1 MESYKNV
8 QYLSCLTDTLVRSDQ
23 ISSQNIMS
31 LIILQMAWAL
41 RTNMFPLSLPQ
52 SPPTKGASARME
64 LAAWKMTHDVER
76 DSAWLFWWLHSAKR
90 TKMCLFPHNEPLSL
104 SDTQG
109 AALEGGEADA
119 FRAAWPLCWGDV
131 CCLCSVRM
139 LRNSLRVPLE
149 ACSYDCLHCPV
160 LLDSQRPFKKILWL
174 NSSLAINADFYKQDL
189 KGIALVELL

>member
-1 MESYKNV
+1 MTWHIYLDWTSDSMESYKNV

-64 LAAWKMTHDVER
+64 LAAWKMTHDVEW

-90 TKMCLFPHNEPLSL
+90 TKMCLFPHNEPLSQ

-109 AALEGGEADA
+109 AASEGGEADA
-119 FRAAWPLCWGDV
+119 FCAAWPVCWGDV

-139 LRNSLRVPLE
+139 LRNSVTAWE
-149 ACSYDCLHCPV
+149 CLTRHAAMTGSIVQCFWTKN
-160 LLDSQRPFKKILWL
+160 LGLSKTL
-174 NSSLAINADFYKQDL
+174 
-189 KGIALVELL
+189 